1 MINLSP
7 QQLPNT
13 ITGADNLEQLTRP
26 MLELLQAATGLES
39 TYLTTIDLAA
49 GNQQILFSRN
59 TKSMCIPEGLT
70 VPWGDTLCKRAM
82 DEGRAYTDNVST
94 CWDDSVAARELG
106 IMTYVSQPV
115 RTADGAMFGTLCGA
129 SASSLPL
136 TDATLHTLG
145 RFAKVIAQQVDL
157 ESALSASRRDNEELR
172 AHALTDPLTGRA
184 NRRGMEA
191 ELQRIVARCE
201 RNNEGIQVA
210 VVDLDG
216 FKAINDQNGH
226 EVGDRCLVHIA
237 RRLRGAVRPEDLV
250 TRTGGDEFVVVAPG
264 SAAFDLRERRKRAMI
279 GQFAHS
285 TIVIDYGGASVD
297 LVQTRSAGF
306 DMAKLLRRADEA
318 MYEVKKSRKGS
329 RSA

>member
-1 MINLSP
+1 MNLSP

-94 CWDDSVAARELG
+94 CWGDSAAARELG

-115 RTADGAMFGTLCGA
+115 HTADGAMFGTLCGA

-136 TDATLHTLG
+136 TDTTLDTLG
-145 RFAKVIAQQVDL
+145 RFAKVIAQQVDR
-157 ESALSASRRDNEELR
+157 ESALAASRRDNEELR
-172 AHALTDPLTGRA
+172 AHALTDPLTGIA

-201 RNNEGIQVA
+201 RHHDGVQVA

-216 FKAINDQNGH
+216 FKAINDQYGH
-226 EVGDRCLVHIA
+226 EFGDRFLVHIA
-237 RRLRGAVRPEDLV
+237 RRLRGAVRPDDLV
-250 TRTGGDEFVVVAPG
+250 ARTGGDEFIVVAPG
-264 SAAFDLRERRKRAMI
+264 SAPFDLRERLESAMI
-279 GQFAHS
+279 GRFAHG
-285 TIVIDYGGASVD
+285 TIVIDYAGASVG
-297 LVQTRSAGF
+297 LIQTRSAGF
-306 DMAKLLRRADEA
+306 DMVELLRRADAA
-318 MYEVKKSRKGS
+318 MYAVKKSRKGN
-329 RSA
+329 RLA